1 MRPAAALVYLAS
13 VARVAAIEYKPAA
26 QRGVQNSRGLVPPE
40 AERVGR
46 TVERDVVS
54 GEMYRKTKKARI

>member
-26 QRGVQNSRGLVPPE
+26 QRGVQNSRGFVPSE
-40 AERVGR
+40 AERIQAHR
-46 TVERDVVS
+46 PELES
-54 GEMYRKTKKARI
+54 GLVH